1 MSASNEKSFPDT
13 SFHDQRKPF
22 DDGPGVDSVAEA
34 LAPPMTYGSYLK
46 IDELLSLQQP
56 VSRPVEHDET
66 LFIIIHQVYELWFK
80 EVLHELDELVEF
92 LDDDR
97 PALSSHQLVRVLKI
111 LKTLVAQIDVL
122 ETMTP
127 LEFDSFRDF
136 LANASGFQSAQFRE
150 IEFLLG
156 LKDRRHLDRFS
167 VNKREHDNLT
177 RRFHA
182 PSLWDAFI
190 GYVGRQ
196 GYEIPED
203 FLARDVTMANGYSA
217 GVQQALIDIYRND
230 PALTRLCEYLTDLDE
245 GLQEWRFRHVMMV
258 QRTIGVKMG
267 TGGSSGAEYLRSTL
281 FRPAFPDLWA
291 VRSAF

>member
-1 MSASNEKSFPDT
+1 MTSSDEKSFRDT
-13 SFHDQRKPF
+13 PFHEQRKPF
-22 DDGPGVDSVAEA
+22 AEGPGVESVAEA

-92 LDDDR
+92 LNDDR

-136 LANASGFQSAQFRE
+136 LANSSGFQSAQFRE

-167 VNKREHDNLT
+167 ANRREHDNLE

-190 GYVGRQ
+190 RYVGRQ

-203 FLARDVTMANGYSA
+203 FLTRDVTMANGYSA

-258 QRTIGVKMG
+258 QRTIGTKMG
-267 TGGSSGAEYLRSTL
+267 TGGSSGAEYLRTTL
-281 FRPAFPDLWA
+281 FRPAFPDLWT

>member
-1 MSASNEKSFPDT
+1 
-13 SFHDQRKPF
+13 
-22 DDGPGVDSVAEA
+22 
-34 LAPPMTYGSYLK
+34 MTYGSYLK

-92 LDDDR
+92 LNDDR

-127 LEFDSFRDF
+127 LEFDSFREF
-136 LANASGFQSAQFRE
+136 LANSSGFQSAQFRE

-156 LKDRRHLDRFS
+156 LKDRRHLERFS
-167 VNKREHDNLT
+167 GNKREHDNLQ
-177 RRFHA
+177 RRYHA

-190 GYVGRQ
+190 RYVARQ

-203 FLARDVTMANGYSA
+203 FLARDVTRATGYSA

-258 QRTIGVKMG
+258 QRTIGTKMG